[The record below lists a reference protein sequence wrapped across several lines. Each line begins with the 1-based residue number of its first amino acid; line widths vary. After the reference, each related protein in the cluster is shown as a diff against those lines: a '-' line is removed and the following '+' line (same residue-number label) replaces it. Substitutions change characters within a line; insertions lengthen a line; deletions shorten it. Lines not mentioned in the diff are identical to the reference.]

1 MFRSGLGRDMRV
13 SNTAPYRSSYE
24 FENLSPSTHLTFTC
38 ELEWLEPR
46 MRPFAKL
53 IRMALQPTFRLSLK
67 RSRPSTSAF

>member
-1 MFRSGLGRDMRV
+1 MIGWPLPSVFPTHLPPGDDH
-13 SNTAPYRSSYE
+13 E